1 MRFSY
6 EKDNSKII
14 FTWRERITILL
25 KGKLI
30 FTDLFMKHFCNNL
43 FGILVNFQ
51 SRFDDKVKETFN
63 NPHDEVKTK

>member
-14 FTWRERITILL
+14 FSWRERITILL
-25 KGKLI
+25 KGKLV

-51 SRFDDKVKETFN
+51 RRFDDKVKKTFN